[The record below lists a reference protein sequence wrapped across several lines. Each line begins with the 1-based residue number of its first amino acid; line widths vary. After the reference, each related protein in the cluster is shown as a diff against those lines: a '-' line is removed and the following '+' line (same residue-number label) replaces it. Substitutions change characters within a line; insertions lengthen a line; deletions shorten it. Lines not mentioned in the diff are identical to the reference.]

1 MFYILA
7 AEIFGTSMIDPAH
20 LDDLAQ
26 KLANSLPAGLQTLKQ
41 EVERNL
47 GATLEAAIRRLEL
60 VTREEFEVQS
70 AVLARTRQRLQQL
83 EERVTE
89 LEQELDLGMRGS

>member
-1 MFYILA
+1 
-7 AEIFGTSMIDPAH
+7 MIDPAH